1 MTELINFGNLP
12 SLAELS
18 ESLKD
23 FAETVPVRPKEV
35 YLKMDKTGHW
45 VYGADQ
51 TEIEPDSLWAVN
63 PFSFVK
69 GYICWGA
76 QNTPSM
82 GKLLGEKMYT
92 QFQKMPK
99 ELPEDIPDSN
109 GWEYQN
115 GFSLSCIS
123 GTDKGLQA
131 RFMTKTK
138 GGVPEV
144 QRLSF
149 EIHAHGLEDPST
161 PIAIIK
167 LKSAHYTHPAGYGR
181 IYNPVLELVKF
192 VSNETEPKAE
202 DITEAPVRRR
212 RG

>member
-1 MTELINFGNLP
+1 MTELVNFGNLP

-18 ESLKD
+18 SSLED
-23 FAETVPVRPKEV
+23 FAATVPVRPKEV
-35 YLKMDKTGHW
+35 FLKMDKTGHW

-51 TEIEPDSLWAVN
+51 TEIEPESLWAVN
-63 PFSFVK
+63 PFSFVR

-82 GKLLGEKMYT
+82 GKLLGEVMGT
-92 QFQKMPK
+92 QFQKMP
-99 ELPEDIPDSN
+99 EMPDDIPDSN
-109 GWEYQN
+109 GWEMQM
-115 GFSLSCIS
+115 GFSVQCIS
-123 GTDKGLQA
+123 GNDKGLAA
-131 RFMTKTK
+131 RYMTKTK
-138 GGVPEV
+138 GGLPEV
-144 QRLSF
+144 QRLSH
-149 EIHAHGLEDPST
+149 EIKQHEKNDPSS

-167 LKSAHYTHPAGYGR
+167 LKSTHYNHPQGYGR
-181 IYNPVLELVKF
+181 IYNPVIDIVKF